1 VNLLILA
8 IIAGLWPLN
17 ALFNNQLDPYYLQI
31 IILAGISI
39 TLTTSLNLIN
49 GVTGQFS
56 LGHAGFMAI
65 GAYTSGM
72 LCKHYLE
79 RLQNTPAANS
89 PAAIAAF
96 VGFLLVGGA
105 VAAIAGLLIGI
116 PSLRLHGDYLAIAT
130 LGFGEIIVNVITQVN
145 SIGRFEIGGASGL
158 HDIPIY
164 SNFFWTYALA
174 VVCVV
179 CVWRIVHSVRGK
191 NFLAVREDEIAAAA
205 TGVNTTYTKVLAF
218 VIGAF
223 FAGSAGGLFASLQGN
238 LDPKYFNFMLSVVIV
253 AMVVLGGSGS
263 ITGGILAAVAL
274 TALPEIL
281 RFLQGPWRMIL
292 YSLLLIVTMLLRP
305 EGLLGRRELWWTR
318 QTIPDTDPLVE

>member
-1 VNLLILA
+1 M
-8 IIAGLWPLN
+8 
-17 ALFNNQLDPYYLQI
+17 LQI
-31 IILAGISI
+31 IILAGIYI

-56 LGHAGFMAI
+56 LGHAGFMGI
-65 GAYTSGM
+65 GAYTTGV

-79 RLQNTPAANS
+79 RLQGTPAANS
-89 PAAIAAF
+89 PVLVAF
-96 VGFLLVGGA
+96 VGFLIAGGV

-145 SIGRFEIGGASGL
+145 SVGRFEIGGASGL

-179 CVWRIVHSVRGK
+179 CMWRIVHSVRGK

-263 ITGGILAAVAL
+263 ITGGILAAVGL
-274 TALPEIL
+274 TALPEVL
-281 RFLQGPWRMIL
+281 RFLQGPL
-292 YSLLLIVTMLLRP
+292 H
-305 EGLLGRRELWWTR
+305 
-318 QTIPDTDPLVE
+318 